1 MEFTVKSHNI
11 ESTLGQKFY
20 LCFRLPMKC
29 GLFYVR
35 KRKISL
41 YLQCPLQLAPTPPQV
56 IPQVSLPE
64 QPPSQ
69 DNASVQVFILKLI
82 ILHAY
87 QQVIQRKFFCVGT
100 VIICSKRNIILAFIS
115 VIIDIAHPP
124 LYTSFSDLYCNQSF
138 I

>member
-69 DNASVQVFILKLI
+69 DNASVQVFILSI
-82 ILHAY
+82 IVV
-87 QQVIQRKFFCVGT
+87 VIDAGP
-100 VIICSKRNIILAFIS
+100 I
-115 VIIDIAHPP
+115 
-124 LYTSFSDLYCNQSF
+124 SFSPCTFLMSRSKSLKFPIMYLLSYNDCPRAESMICNYCNIPFS
-138 I
+138 